1 MKTSYY
7 IAAGVALVSAAWVVA
22 GQLHDAPATEAT
34 EAAGTTPAEEQ
45 AALPA
50 VRVREQTAT
59 PRAVEV
65 ILRGRTEAVRE
76 VEVRA
81 ETKGKVIE
89 VLAEKGSFIEG
100 GAVLVRLA
108 DDDRQARLRQ
118 SKALLAQ
125 RAIEYNAAA
134 KLAKQGFKSETATA
148 DAMAKLEE
156 AKAMVAA
163 MEIDIGYTTI
173 RAPFP
178 GYVEERP
185 VEIGD
190 FVDVG
195 EPVAKIVDLDPI
207 LIIGQV
213 TEQDVPRL
221 KVGMPGKA
229 RLITGDELTGKIR
242 FIGATADEET
252 RTFRVE
258 LEVPNADRR
267 IVQGLSSEL
276 RLPVADLP
284 AHRVSPAIL
293 TLADNGDIGVKTLSA
308 DNVVEFHPV
317 TIVGDGPDGVWL
329 AGLPDKVT
337 FITVG
342 QEFVQP
348 GQKVAPVPDTGASG
362 S

>member
-7 IAAGVALVSAAWVVA
+7 IAAAVALAAAAWVLS

-34 EAAGTTPAEEQ
+34 ATTATSAAQQ
-45 AALPA
+45 APLPS
-50 VRVREQTAT
+50 VRVRVQTAE
-59 PRAVEV
+59 PRAVEI

-89 VLAEKGSFIEG
+89 LHAEKGNFIEE

-118 SKALLAQ
+118 SKALLAE
-125 RAIEYNAAA
+125 REIEYSAAA
-134 KLAKQGFKSETATA
+134 NLAKKGFKSDTDAAE
-148 DAMAKLEE
+148 AMAKLEE
-156 AKAMVAA
+156 AKALVAT

-173 RAPFP
+173 RAPFS
-178 GYVEERP
+178 GFIEQRP
-185 VEIGD
+185 VDIGD

-195 EPVAKIVDLDPI
+195 DTVANVVDLDPI
-207 LIIGQV
+207 LVIGQV

-229 RLITGDELTGKIR
+229 RLLTGDVLNGKIR
-242 FIGATADEET
+242 YIGATADEET

-258 LEVPNADRR
+258 LEIPNPDKRV
-267 IVQGLSSEL
+267 VQGLSSEM

-293 TLADNGDIGVKTLSA
+293 TLADNGDVGVKTLNA
-308 DNVVEFHPV
+308 DNVVEFHTV
-317 TIVGDGPDGVWL
+317 IIVGDGPDGLWL
-329 AGLPDKVT
+329 AGLPEKVT

-348 GQKVAPVPDTGASG
+348 GQKVQPVPDDGASG